1 MGAVDPYVD
10 VLIEDGGYK
19 LVAKI
24 GEGTMG
30 AVYRGVQE
38 STGTEVAVKI
48 LHVKFALEREFVE
61 RFKREVRVLGSL
73 KHPNTV
79 RILGHGQMEDTSLY
93 IVMELLEGRGLDA
106 ALRSDGP
113 WALDRAIS
121 MVLRVAYALEEAH
134 RLGIVHRDLKPENIF
149 LVRRPGGVEIPK
161 LLDFGLAKMSRAND
175 SSNMQLTQEG
185 DILGTPAFM
194 SPEQSFGESLD
205 GRADIYSLAVILYEL
220 LTGQLPYE
228 ETSSGPQIAR
238 YLNEPIPVDQR
249 VEGID
254 FPADLWPVMA
264 RALQKLPEDRYE
276 TAMDFADALK
286 PFNTVQLSIAPP
298 AVRLAQV
305 VAAAQQ
311 AKAGS
316 SQPPSGNGP
325 LSTRDPQALREPSSP
340 QWAARGGPPASVRG
354 GAPMSVRETSGTA
367 SPQWSPRGTPHLGR
381 IPSTPP
387 PPPTTPVPQRPTSVR
402 PPMQTLHSIRTRG
415 RPPERNGLLIAL
427 LVAAAVLAVAAVIV
441 FLKR

>member
-1 MGAVDPYVD
+1 MGVVDPYVD

-93 IVMELLEGRGLDA
+93 IVMELLEGRGLDV
-106 ALRSDGP
+106 ALRNDGP
-113 WALDRAIS
+113 WPLDRAIS

-149 LVRRPGGVEIPK
+149 LVQRPGGVEIPK

-220 LTGQLPYE
+220 LTGMLPYE
-228 ETSSGPQIAR
+228 ETSNGPQIAR

-249 VEGID
+249 VEGIE
-254 FPADLWPVMA
+254 FPEDLWPVMA

-276 TAMDFADALK
+276 TAIELADALK
-286 PFNTVQLSIAPP
+286 PFNTMQLSIQPP

-305 VAAAQQ
+305 VAAAQ
-311 AKAGS
+311 AKAS
-316 SQPPSGNGP
+316 NSQPPLSVRGGGP
-325 LSTRDPQALREPSSP
+325 MSTRDVQASRNGS
-340 QWAARGGPPASVRG
+340 PASVRG
-354 GAPMSVRETSGTA
+354 GGPMSTRGGTGKTGMNL
-367 SPQWSPRGTPHLGR
+367 PR

-387 PPPTTPVPQRPTSVR
+387 PPPTTPTTPLPPRPNSAR
-402 PPMQTLHSIRTRG
+402 PPMATLHTTRAVDRKG
-415 RPPERNGLLIAL
+415 PNRLLGAL
-427 LVAAAVLAVAAVIV
+427 VLGAILLALAAVLV
-441 FLKR
+441 FLKK